1 VICKASYFVQAMSY
15 SASIS
20 ILTVISVER
29 YVAIIYP
36 MHSRRMQTMFLLRAT
51 VIGVWAVS
59 AASGIPYLMMYDIQT
74 VPHSPTGDIS
84 ALMFHMLNR
93 TRDGTDLIPLT
104 GIEYMHFCL
113 PKNASNTIAHNLST
127 FVLWYAVPLLLMAF
141 VYSRISVVLWR
152 SSNAGGGAIGYN
164 ACPRMAIHAV
174 AGSLASSIVATQ
186 QPEHEQ
192 LTPPMQSTDF
202 SCNSSPIGGL
212 WPKRKSGPADVASTS
227 TCEVQRTTTNNREYF
242 TTDKAKPASPDSLLT
257 DVDEPQ
263 PLVFIYTKRISQET
277 TERHFRLKKQRQSLQ
292 QGNKSG
298 ARETRDDN
306 RGRRKWLIGSTHS
319 RHGQSVSAAATLSA
333 STVADSHGDAAFGA
347 RRKVIRLLIALV
359 VSFAVCVL
367 PYHVRILWLT
377 FSKPFLKTWQTL
389 IPPFTFIMYYLNSA
403 LNPILYAFLSNKFR
417 SSLVD
422 LFLPVPATRRMVSMV
437 HRPRKL
443 AEVAAGAMKSSRLR
457 VSFNLVNTV
466 AT

>member
-1 VICKASYFVQAMSY
+1 MSY

-59 AASGIPYLMMYDIQT
+59 AASGIPYSMMYDVEA

-84 ALMFHMLNR
+84 AVMFHMFNK
-93 TRDGTDLIPLT
+93 TRDGTNSIPPP
-104 GIEYMHFCL
+104 GIEYMYFCM
-113 PKNASNTIAHNLST
+113 PKNASNTAAHDISI
-127 FVLWYAVPLLLMAF
+127 FIMWYAVPLVLMAF
-141 VYSRISVVLWR
+141 IYSRISVVLWR
-152 SSNAGGGAIGYN
+152 SSNVGGYN
-164 ACPRMAIHAV
+164 TCSRMAIHAV
-174 AGSLASSIVATQ
+174 AGSLASSVVAAQ
-186 QPEHEQ
+186 QSEHEQ
-192 LTPPMQSTDF
+192 LTPPLQSTGF
-202 SCNSSPIGGL
+202 SCSSSPIGGS
-212 WPKRKSGPADVASTS
+212 WSKRRSDQEEDASTT
-227 TCEVQRTTTNNREYF
+227 TCEVQEITTNSKDCFAVER
-242 TTDKAKPASPDSLLT
+242 AKPASPDSLLT
-257 DVDEPQ
+257 DVDDPQ
-263 PLVFIYTKRISQET
+263 PLVFVYTKRISQEAT
-277 TERHFRLKKQRQSLQ
+277 DRHLRLKKQRQLLQ

-298 ARETRDDN
+298 TRESRDDN
-306 RGRRKWLIGSTHS
+306 RGRRKWLMGSM
-319 RHGQSVSAAATLSA
+319 QSHRGLSASTATTRSA

-359 VSFAVCVL
+359 VSFAICVL

-377 FSKPFLKTWQTL
+377 FSKPLLKPWHTF
-389 IPPFTFIMYYLNSA
+389 IPPLTFVMYYLNSA

-422 LFLPVPATRRMVSMV
+422 LFLGRSRPHGGWCRWCTDRGVCLDAGGSGSGRDDELTRRS
-437 HRPRKL
+437 
-443 AEVAAGAMKSSRLR
+443 GGRLR
-457 VSFNLVNTV
+457 VSFNLKTLNTV